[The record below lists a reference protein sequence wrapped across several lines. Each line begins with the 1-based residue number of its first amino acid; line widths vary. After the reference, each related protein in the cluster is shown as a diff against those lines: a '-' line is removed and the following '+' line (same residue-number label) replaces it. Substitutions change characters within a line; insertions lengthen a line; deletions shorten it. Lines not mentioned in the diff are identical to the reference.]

1 MIPNDPRANR
11 PASRAPEP
19 NDWWAL
25 ALFCLASLALVVTVF
40 ALCMAWP
47 LL

>member
-19 NDWWAL
+19 NDWVSLAL
-25 ALFCLASLALVVTVF
+25 ACLASLALVVTVF

>member
-1 MIPNDPRANR
+1 MNR
-11 PASRAPEP
+11 PASRAPDDP
-19 NDWWAL
+19 PPDDWFDL
-25 ALFCLASLALVVTVF
+25 AFACLASLALVVTVF